1 MNDIS
6 TNEINARLIALTR
19 QRNEALDRI
28 VMLEGAY
35 AVEIEKTRSLA
46 EELAKLEARITQIEA
61 KPEDPAPAKD

>member
-1 MNDIS
+1 
-6 TNEINARLIALTR
+6 
-19 QRNEALDRI
+19 
-28 VMLEGAY
+28 MLEGAY

>member
-46 EELAKLEARITQIEA
+46 EELAKLEARIAQIEA

>member
-1 MNDIS
+1 MNEIS